1 MQQKQYLLSHKPLKF
16 TWVGY
21 KYNEELERER
31 EREREREMQRES
43 VVEKKNGVFCFDMTC
58 SVLE

>member
-1 MQQKQYLLSHKPLKF
+1 LKF

-21 KYNEELERER
+21 KYNEELER

-58 SVLE
+58 SALE

>member
-31 EREREREMQRES
+31 EREREMQRES
-43 VVEKKNGVFCFDMTC
+43 VVEKKKWGVLF
-58 SVLE
+58 